1 MPYMYMAVVIFK
13 MLLRCNKNAHTLI
26 KISSKDR
33 YYLERIKDLIL
44 TRLKCTRHYT
54 VNRYNSRRLYFAIY

>member
-1 MPYMYMAVVIFK
+1 MYMAVVIFK
-13 MLLRCNKNAHTLI
+13 MLRRCNKNAHTLI

-44 TRLKCTRHYT
+44 TD
-54 VNRYNSRRLYFAIY
+54 